1 MPEPLRKRVARSIFW
16 LAWSRGAVQLLSLA
30 QTVLVARILV
40 PADYGVMALASVF
53 IAAASTLA
61 EMGLGTAIVQF
72 RELDRR
78 ELNTCFWITVSLAT
92 IAYAVLSLGAP
103 VIADW
108 FAVPRLADVLP
119 VLALVLPVNACSVVS
134 DGLLR
139 KRLALDR
146 VSQAEIM
153 RGLVALP
160 VMVYCALAG
169 FGVWTL
175 VIGSLLA
182 AVVKSVAIFA
192 FAPWLPGLRVGGKRA
207 KEMLNFSLT
216 TLGVT
221 IVWALGEQADVP
233 AIGKITGQAT
243 VGFYSMA
250 KDLATLPNAKISS
263 VVNMLSSPMMAE
275 LQTDI
280 VAMRGTLYRAIR
292 LTSAIALPT
301 SAGIALVADDMVA
314 VLLGH
319 QWLPA
324 VTVLRLLCLYAAVR
338 AVDSLLPP
346 VLFARRRQKFLFWYT
361 VALLFAVLAAA
372 VLGALWGG
380 MHAEMLRWALNEPA
394 MQGGEASMAGAVVL
408 LTLVYCGL
416 IAVITKEALAELKG
430 SFLDLWSETWPILA
444 ATAAMAAI
452 VLLLR
457 QIVFFGPRPEFP
469 LLELIVLSLSGA
481 ATYLGVLFVV
491 GRTVTGEVAEV
502 IGWILRR
509 NDVD

>member
-1 MPEPLRKRVARSIFW
+1 MPEPLRRRVARSIFW

-30 QTVLVARILV
+30 TTVLVARILV

-53 IAAASTLA
+53 IATASTLA

-72 RELDRR
+72 RDLDRR

-92 IAYAVLSLGAP
+92 IAYGVLSLGASM
-103 VIADW
+103 IADW

-119 VLALVLPVNACSVVS
+119 VLALALPVTACSVVS

-146 VSQAEIM
+146 VSQAEII

-160 VMVYCALAG
+160 VMLYCALAG

-182 AVVKSVAIFA
+182 TVVKSVVIFA
-192 FAPWLPGLRVGGKRA
+192 FAPWLPGLRIGGKRA

-221 IVWALGEQADVP
+221 ILWALGEQADVP
-233 AIGKITGQAT
+233 AIGKITGEGG
-243 VGFYSMA
+243 VGFYSLA

-314 VLLGH
+314 VLLGT

-338 AVDSLLPP
+338 AVDPLLPP

-361 VALLFAVLAAA
+361 FVLLFAVLAAA
-372 VLGALWGG
+372 VLGARWGG
-380 MHAEMLRWALNEPA
+380 AP
-394 MQGGEASMAGAVVL
+394 GAVVL

-416 IAVITKEALAELKG
+416 IAIITKEALAELKG
-430 SFLDLWSETWPILA
+430 SFLELWSETWPILA
-444 ATAAMAAI
+444 ATAAMAAV

-457 QIVFFGPRPEFP
+457 ETVFAGWRESAPV
-469 LLELIVLSLSGA
+469 ELILLSLSGA
-481 ATYLGVLFVV
+481 VTYLGVLCVV
-491 GRTVTGEVAEV
+491 GRTVIGEVAEV
-502 IGWILRR
+502 IRWIFRR